1 MVEVYGYL
9 LSDDERKSIRVN
21 PNAPANVFVH
31 TDEKYAYNEKAKK
44 IAMLLILSDLVQRV
58 DFDINERRLFEDLGR
73 TIYENIGIKT
83 GDMKVFGKLV
93 LLEQATIAIVSNW
106 ESYFSSILK
115 KIFDDDE
122 FIKRGLDQKEKFKK
136 FLNDFRLF
144 SDFQQIITLNKNKFE
159 DLHFGTYI
167 IENKKI
173 SFQEL
178 QKTKNLLKLLFDID
192 IVNLSTDWNEIDKLF
207 EARHILVHS
216 PSDTIVNN
224 QKFRSETNG
233 GKNRVSDIY
242 TKTKVETVMRDIASM
257 IEKIDMELF
266 GKYDTEYMAN
276 DSELIS

>member
-1 MVEVYGYL
+1 MVLVNGYT
-9 LSDDERKSIRVN
+9 LSEDERKSICLN
-21 PNAPANVFVH
+21 PSASANIFVH

-58 DFDINERRLFEDLGR
+58 DFDVNERILFEDLGR
-73 TIYENIGIKT
+73 TVYEDVRLKT
-83 GDMKVFGKLV
+83 GDMKEFGNIV
-93 LLEQATIAIVSNW
+93 LLEQATIAIVSDW
-106 ESYFSSILK
+106 ETYFSSIFK

-122 FIKRGLDQKEKFKK
+122 FIKQVLDQKEKFKK

-144 SDFQQIITLNKNKFE
+144 SDFQQIIILNKNKFE

-192 IVNLSTDWNEIDKLF
+192 SVNLSTDWNEIDKLF

-216 PSDTIVNN
+216 PSDSIANN
-224 QKFRSETNG
+224 QKFRSEANE

-242 TKTKVETVMRDIASM
+242 TKTKIETVMRDIASM
-257 IEKIDMELF
+257 LDKIDMELF
-266 GKYDTEYMAN
+266 SKYDTVYLEN
-276 DSELIS
+276 GGGTT

>member
-1 MVEVYGYL
+1 MVKVYGYL
-9 LSDDERKSIRVN
+9 LSDDERKSISYN
-21 PNAPANVFVH
+21 PSSPANVFVH

-73 TIYENIGIKT
+73 TIYENVGIKT

-106 ESYFSSILK
+106 ESYFSSIFK
-115 KIFDDDE
+115 RIFDDDE
-122 FIKRGLDQKEKFKK
+122 SIKRGLDQKEKFKK

-144 SDFQQIITLNKNKFE
+144 SDFQQIIILNKNKFE

-216 PSDTIVNN
+216 PSDTTVNN
-224 QKFRSETNG
+224 LKFRSETNG

-257 IEKIDMELF
+257 IDKIDMELF
-266 GKYDTEYMAN
+266 SKYDTEYLAN
-276 DSELIS
+276 DGGTIS